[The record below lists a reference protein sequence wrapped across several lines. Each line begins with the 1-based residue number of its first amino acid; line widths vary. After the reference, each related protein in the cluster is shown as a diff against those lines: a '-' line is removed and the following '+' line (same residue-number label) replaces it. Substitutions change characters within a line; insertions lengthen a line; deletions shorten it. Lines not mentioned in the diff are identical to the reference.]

1 MFTLH
6 GTGTGIN
13 LLTRVNSQGYGNENY
28 LMGVE
33 ENGSIKAFPLSSNSN
48 GLAGQSR
55 RVVIRSY
62 SGTDV
67 ITGAN

>member
-6 GTGTGIN
+6 GTRTGIN
-13 LLTRVNSQGYGNENY
+13 LLTRVNSQVYGNENY

-33 ENGSIKAFPLSSNSN
+33 NGSINAFPLSSNSN

>member
-1 MFTLH
+1 VFTLH
-6 GTGTGIN
+6 GTRTGIN

-33 ENGSIKAFPLSSNSN
+33 NGSINAFPLSSNSN

>member
-1 MFTLH
+1 
-6 GTGTGIN
+6 
-13 LLTRVNSQGYGNENY
+13 
-28 LMGVE
+28 MGVE
-33 ENGSIKAFPLSSNSN
+33 ENGSINAFPLSSNSN
-48 GLAGQSR
+48 GLAGLSR